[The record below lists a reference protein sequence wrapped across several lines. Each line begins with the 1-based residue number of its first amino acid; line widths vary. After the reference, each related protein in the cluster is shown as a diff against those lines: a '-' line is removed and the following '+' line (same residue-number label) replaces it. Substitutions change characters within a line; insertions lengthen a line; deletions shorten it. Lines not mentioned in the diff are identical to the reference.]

1 MARLP
6 RLADTIAAIATGLG
20 RAGVGIVRVSGR
32 GAAEIAC
39 RVTGK
44 VPAPRV
50 ATLASFRGDAG
61 DIIDQGLA
69 LYFPGPHSYTGEDVL
84 ELHGHGSPVALQLL
98 LRACL
103 SAGARI
109 AEPGEF
115 TRRAFEHGKLD
126 LAQAESVAD
135 LIDASTEKAARSAA
149 RSLAGVFSA
158 EVRRL
163 AADLVELRALIEA
176 TLDFPEEEAGVLRE
190 HDVPG
195 RMAALRE
202 ALARVHSK
210 ARQGSLLRAGLHV
223 VLAGRPN
230 VGKSSLLN
238 RLAGDERA
246 IVTEIAGTTRDAL
259 REAIQIDGVPLHVID
274 TAGLHESDDPLERI
288 GMERAWQEIGRADAV
303 LLMADA
309 RDGVSDAERE
319 IWRKLPHSMETITV
333 LNKVDLTQR
342 SPHRASC
349 EFGPSVSVSARTGAG
364 IELLQQELLRTVGWQ
379 GTGEDAYIARERHL
393 RALQA
398 TGAHLARVAES
409 FDRLELVAEELRL
422 AHESLGEITGEVC
435 PDDLLG
441 EIFSRFCIG
450 K

>member
-1 MARLP
+1 M
-6 RLADTIAAIATGLG
+6 
-20 RAGVGIVRVSGR
+20 RASGPGVV
-32 GAAEIAC
+32 EIA
-39 RVTGK
+39 RRIAGNL
-44 VPAPRV
+44 PAPRT
-50 ATLASFRGDAG
+50 ATLACFRDDAG
-61 DIIDQGLA
+61 RIIDQGLV
-69 LYFPGPHSYTGEDVL
+69 LHFPGPRSYTGEDVL
-84 ELHGHGSPVALQLL
+84 ELHGHGSPVALQLV

-103 SAGARI
+103 AAGARI

-135 LIDASTEKAARSAA
+135 LIDACTERAARSAA
-149 RSLAGVFSA
+149 RALGGMFSA
-158 EVRRL
+158 EVRKL
-163 AADLVELRALIEA
+163 ATELLELRALIEA

-190 HDVPG
+190 HDVQA
-195 RMAALRE
+195 RVASLRQ

-238 RLAGDERA
+238 RLAGEERA

-259 REAIQIDGVPLHVID
+259 REAIQIGGVPLHVTD
-274 TAGLHESDDPLERI
+274 TAGLHESDDALERI
-288 GMERAWQEIGRADAV
+288 GMDRTWREIERADAV
-303 LLMADA
+303 VLMADA

-319 IWRKLPHSMETITV
+319 IWRKLPRSISTITV
-333 LNKVDLTQR
+333 LNKVDLTDR
-342 SPHRASC
+342 APHRSSC
-349 EFGPSVSVSARTGAG
+349 EFGPSVSVSAKTGAG
-364 IELLQQELLRTVGWQ
+364 IELLQQELLRAAGWQ
-379 GTGEDAYIARERHL
+379 NIGEDVYTASERHL
-393 RALQA
+393 RALRA

-409 FDRLELVAEELRL
+409 FDQLELVAEELRL
-422 AHESLGEITGEVC
+422 AQDALAQITGEVSS
-435 PDDLLG
+435 DELLG